1 MHPAPSIIVFTTASG
16 AGYGLLFLLALGAPG
31 GLVPA
36 DRWFG
41 LTGLV
46 LALGLISAGLTA
58 STLHLSHP
66 ERAWRALS
74 QWRSSWLSREGVMAS
89 ATYVPAGLLA
99 IGWIG
104 FEATGGVWGVLAIL
118 AALGAVGTVFC
129 TGWIYASLKPIRQWR
144 HPLVVPIYMSFAVM
158 TGALWLTALL
168 ALFAWPGTA
177 APLLALVAILAAWGL
192 KVVYWIRVGND
203 ETTSTVASAT
213 GLDAPGGVRLLD
225 RPHTEENYLLHE
237 MGYQVGRK
245 HADRL
250 RRLAVGLG
258 AIVPFILLL
267 AVIPGIGG
275 GAAVAAVAAALSG
288 SLGVLI
294 ERWLFFAE
302 ATHTVTLYYG
312 AQKA

>member
-31 GLVPA
+31 GLVPS
-36 DRWFG
+36 DRWFA
-41 LTGLV
+41 LTGLG
-46 LALGLISAGLTA
+46 LALGLISTGLAA
-58 STLHLSHP
+58 STLHLKHP

-74 QWRSSWLSREGVMAS
+74 QWRSSWLSREGVMAG

-129 TGWIYASLKPIRQWR
+129 TGWIYASLKPIRQW
-144 HPLVVPIYMSFAVM
+144 HQPLVVPIYMSFAVV

-168 ALFAWPGTA
+168 TLFAQPGTGA
-177 APLLALVAILAAWGL
+177 SLLALVAILAAWSL
-192 KVVYWIRVGND
+192 KVVYWRQVGND
-203 ETTSTVASAT
+203 ETASTVASAT

-225 RPHTEENYLLHE
+225 PPHTEENYLLHE
-237 MGYQVGRK
+237 MGFQVGRK

-267 AVIPGIGG
+267 AVFAGSGG
-275 GAAVAAVAAALSG
+275 GVVVAAVAAALSG
-288 SLGVLI
+288 SSGVLI